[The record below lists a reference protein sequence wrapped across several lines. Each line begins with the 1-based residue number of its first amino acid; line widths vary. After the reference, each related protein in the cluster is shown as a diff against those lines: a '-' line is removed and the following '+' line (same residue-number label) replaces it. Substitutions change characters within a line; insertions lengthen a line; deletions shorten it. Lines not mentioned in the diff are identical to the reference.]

1 MAQHTKKSFL
11 MILLQPYFTKKSAN
25 EVEVYPGT
33 TLRSTGKNAKSNE
46 IARRDIFVVR
56 PWFLSSLS
64 LPPPLPPLCRA
75 WSHATLTSPQTTSR
89 LADIFG

>member
-25 EVEVYPGT
+25 EVDVYPGT

-64 LPPPLPPLCRA
+64 LSPPPPPSLQSLVPCYPY
-75 WSHATLTSPQTTSR
+75 LSPDYLSAR
-89 LADIFG
+89 